1 MKKKIFLALAVMTML
16 VCIFAISVNAA
27 TVKFNGQEY
36 EVTTYTDVV
45 AKTKIDVTNTED
57 VVIFADGFC
66 CPTAYVFKDQD
77 YVNGHNNNHG
87 DGKYAFDFTYING
100 KTNKEYTFG
109 DILKVDIPQG
119 VVKIGHRAFQ
129 DVTTLVEV
137 SIPSSV
143 TTIEGCTFEKATG
156 LKRCT
161 FEHREND
168 GLTYL
173 SDWMFSE
180 CSSLEALSIPDCV
193 TKIEG
198 KCFARNCT
206 NLTAVYLSKN
216 LVTFTNTDSNSNNAP
231 FRNNTNMYL
240 VNEPFAYDS
249 IPEKPEVYYFPSG
262 LSSENMVNNYFGYC
276 SNLNK
281 VLVFGESVTAMPCN
295 HSFEKSGNETIV
307 FLGDMTKV
315 SATSNWPWSTK
326 NIYFANV
333 NDKSAEDVETL
344 SFNSSTQSVFFC
356 HAEGNTIHLVDPRQ
370 SVTIKESNCVDNEWK
385 NAYCFCGAYM
395 GEVEIPNSNNGGKHD
410 LENATVV
417 SITYTDFDKV
427 GIKTFKCEK
436 CGVAN
441 ITEEAPALFTCLGYS
456 SSESENSGIVV
467 GFSTNNKAVS
477 EYKEATGNTLN
488 YGVFAVSQVMLGDK
502 EIFGEDGKATSG
514 VITSDVITHG
524 FIMFDIKIVGFT
536 DAQKDMNLAMGAYVA
551 VTDGET
557 TTYSYMQDDQKG
569 EKIGDYFFVSYNIIV
584 GKPTTDADAQ

>member
-16 VCIFAISVNAA
+16 VCIFAISVSAA

-36 EVTTYTDVV
+36 EVTTYTDVE
-45 AKTKIDVTNTED
+45 AKTKIDVTNTDD
-57 VVIFADGFC
+57 VVVFEDGFC

-100 KTNKEYTFG
+100 KTNKEYTFE
-109 DILKVDIPQG
+109 DIRKVDIPQG

-143 TTIEGCTFEKATG
+143 TTIEGCAFEKATG

-173 SDWMFSE
+173 PDWMFSE

-193 TKIEG
+193 TEIEG
-198 KCFARNCT
+198 KCFIRKCT

-216 LVTFTNTDSNSNNAP
+216 LSSFSYTGGSSHEGP
-231 FRNNTNMYL
+231 FNECVNMYF
-240 VNEPFAYDS
+240 VNEPFTNNN
-249 IPEKPEVYYFPSG
+249 IPEKPEVYCFPSG
-262 LSSENMVNNYFGYC
+262 LSSEKMTGTFFRNC
-276 SNLNK
+276 SSLNK
-281 VLVFGESVTAMPCN
+281 VLVFGESVTALSN
-295 HSFEKSGNETIV
+295 SNFFEGCGNETVV

-333 NDKSAEDVETL
+333 NDKSAEDLEL
-344 SFNSSTQSVFFC
+344 SINKSTQRAIFC
-356 HAEGNTIHLVDPRQ
+356 HAEGNTTHLADPRQ
-370 SVTIKESNCVDNEWK
+370 SVTTKEPNCVDNEWK

-410 LENATVV
+410 LENATVI
-417 SITYTDFDKV
+417 SITYTGFDKA
-427 GIKTFKCEK
+427 GIKTLKCEK
-436 CGVAN
+436 CGAAN
-441 ITEEAPALFTCLGYS
+441 ITEETPALFTCLGYS

-467 GFSTNNKAVS
+467 GFSTNSKAVS
-477 EYKEATGNTLN
+477 EYTEATGNTLN
-488 YGVFAVSQVMLGDK
+488 YGVFAVSQGKLGDK

-514 VITSDVITHG
+514 VITADVTKPD
-524 FIMFDIKIVGFT
+524 FTMFDLKIVGFT
-536 DAQKDMNLAMGAYVA
+536 DAQKDKNLAMGAYVA

-557 TTYSYMQDDQKG
+557 TTYSYMQDDKKG
-569 EKIGDYFFVSYNIIV
+569 TFDGRYYFVSYNDII
-584 GKPTTDADAQ
+584 A